1 MIGRDMI
8 DFNSLLSKSIEILK
22 KTAELPDKGYLAG
35 GALATTSWN
44 LIYGTDVPINDID
57 IFLFTP
63 QEQGGK
69 IIKEET
75 SASVEESSYSGVCVT
90 INSRVIYKIC
100 DVTQEGIINFVKYT
114 SNTDTIS
121 GLISRFDL
129 NSTQVGYNLETGEFY
144 WTKEFEEFL
153 LNKKLF
159 VCEIVTP
166 VKTLSRL
173 YKKAQEFSI
182 GFDQCEAD
190 ILNLSI
196 NFGSDKVNKQN
207 LDRFRKYVPNINDYS
222 FNTIHVNN
230 PFSGSKKYSNN
241 LFSIKYKK
249 ILNSNTEVIRKN
261 LFKYRLYKDV
271 MDPIKFFSLL
281 PILQDNPPI
290 DQLNKEFIDSALSIL
305 DSFSTNLPHLL
316 GKTYKEIESEFFQIK
331 NKFGLA
337 GVKYLWANTKP
348 EKNLNKLSEIEY
360 YLLHKR

>member
-1 MIGRDMI
+1 MIEHDMI
-8 DFNSLLSKSIEILK
+8 YSLLSKSIEILK

-35 GALATTSWN
+35 GSLATTTWN
-44 LIYGTDVPINDID
+44 LLYGTDVPLNDID
-57 IFLFTP
+57 IFLFSP
-63 QEQGGK
+63 QEEGGK
-69 IIKEET
+69 RIKEET

-114 SNTDTIS
+114 SNIDTIG

-129 NSTQVGYNLETGEFY
+129 NSTQVGYNLEKGEFY
-144 WTKEFEEFL
+144 WTKDFEEFL

-159 VCEIVTP
+159 VSEIVTP
-166 VKTLSRL
+166 VKTLTRL
-173 YKKAQEFSI
+173 YKKAKEFSI
-182 GFDQCEAD
+182 EFDQCEAD

-196 NFGSDKVNKQN
+196 NFANDKVNKQN
-207 LDRFRKYVPNINDYS
+207 LDKFYKYVPNTSDYS
-222 FNTIHVNN
+222 FDSIHVNN
-230 PFSGSKKYSNN
+230 PFPGSKKYSGN

-249 ILNSNTEVIRKN
+249 ILNYNGEVVRKN
-261 LFKYRLYKDV
+261 IFKYRLYKDV
-271 MDPIKFFSLL
+271 MDPIKFFYLL
-281 PILQDNPPI
+281 PILQDCPPI
-290 DQLNKEFIDSALSIL
+290 DQLNKEFIDSVLVSIL

-331 NKFGLA
+331 NKFGLD

-360 YLLHKR
+360 YLLSKM